1 MKPTRTITAA
11 AGAAAVALA
20 AGCGTGGGAVQQ
32 PSPEASGGAGPSP
45 TGDPTG
51 GSGGGEVYVFN
62 THGDEQGYADQEP
75 QGLTASEFT
84 AFNDL
89 EWSEWGTERAV
100 GEGDLSG
107 TWCLPQCLDDPYRVP
122 VELTGPEEFDGD
134 RYFTAYEV
142 GETDALPDE
151 QRQAMEEADGG
162 RLMRP

>member
-20 AGCGTGGGAVQQ
+20 AGCGAGGGAAQQ
-32 PSPEASGGAGPSP
+32 PTPETTGGVDPSP
-45 TGDPTG
+45 AG
-51 GSGGGEVYVFN
+51 GTRDGGEAYVFN
-62 THGDEQGYADQEP
+62 THGDEQGSTDQEP
-75 QGLTASEFT
+75 QDLTASEFT

-107 TWCLPQCLDDPYRVP
+107 TWCLPQCQKDPYRVP
-122 VELTGPEEFDGD
+122 VELTDPEEFDGKS
-134 RYFTAYEV
+134 YFTAYEV
-142 GETDALPDE
+142 GETDELPDE
-151 QRQAMEEADGG
+151 ERQAMEEADGG